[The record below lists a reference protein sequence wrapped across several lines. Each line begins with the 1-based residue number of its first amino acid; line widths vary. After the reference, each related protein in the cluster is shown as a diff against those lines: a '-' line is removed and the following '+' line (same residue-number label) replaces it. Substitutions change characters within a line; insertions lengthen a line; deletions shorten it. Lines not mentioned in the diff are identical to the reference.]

1 MPTYTYKCKI
11 CNKEFSKMSSIA
23 SRDAPKECECGGE
36 AKRTVDKPQMVK
48 DGFPYNK

>member
-23 SRDAPKECECGGE
+23 NRDAPKECECGGE